1 MQIINN
7 NVSAFLSKVDMNNDG
22 PDNIKPIHVVVK
34 KAVIQAL
41 HGHQLQLAKILVQ
54 MGRCLWEAYK

>member
-7 NVSAFLSKVDMNNDG
+7 NFSAFLSKVDMNNDG

-34 KAVIQAL
+34 KAVIHAV
-41 HGHQLQLAKILVQ
+41 HGHQLPLAKILVKK
-54 MGRCLWEAYK
+54 GRCLWEAYK